1 MLRGLDMKYNRIFGL
16 IFYLGN
22 RKREKS
28 SCRCPRIFCLLTAIF
43 LAACSASNPP
53 REDSSYSQAP
63 TIGTPPQPVQKTA
76 EGGSASPSSAKVG
89 ESIAASSTRDY
100 QIGSFDLLKI
110 DVFQVP
116 ELSQEVRVNSEGF
129 ISLPLIGAVQVNGL
143 TSQQMEEL
151 LAKILGEKYLQDP
164 QVSVFIKEYISQRVT
179 VEGAVTKPGIY
190 PIQGRTTLLQ
200 AIASA
205 QGVNDVAN
213 QAGIKL
219 FRSTATG
226 DNKKIF
232 YYDID
237 AIRQGISPDPEIRA
251 DDIIVVEESGT
262 KVFWREFA
270 NYFRLFLNPFVFF

>member
-1 MLRGLDMKYNRIFGL
+1 MKYDRIFRL
-16 IFYLGN
+16 IFFLEN
-22 RKREKS
+22 WKREKS
-28 SCRCPRIFCLLTAIF
+28 DYRYSRIFCLLVTAF

-53 REDSSYSQAP
+53 REDSSYSQAS

-76 EGGSASPSSAKVG
+76 EGESAFPSSAKVEG
-89 ESIAASSTRDY
+89 PITASPSGDY
-100 QIGSFDLLKI
+100 QIGPFDLLKI
-110 DVFQVP
+110 NVFQVP

-164 QVSVFIKEYISQRVT
+164 QVSVFIEEYTSQRVT

-219 FRSTATG
+219 FRSTATN

-237 AIRQGISPDPEIRA
+237 AIRQGISPDPELHA

-262 KVFWREFA
+262 KVFWHKFGE
-270 NYFRLFLNPFVFF
+270 YFRLFLNPFVLF